1 MNKLYFSI
9 EMCAALD
16 EIIKEMRSCQYDLTI
31 QYQWMNLSADLQLNF
46 FKQAKEK
53 LEKEVPILKEQI
65 ETKFREIL
73 GVE

>member
-1 MNKLYFSI
+1 M
-9 EMCAALD
+9 
-16 EIIKEMRSCQYDLTI
+16 
-31 QYQWMNLSADLQLNF
+31 NF

-65 ETKFREIL
+65 EIKFRVIL